1 MKYMMMVMGN
11 DDYQAG
17 RPPSPALM
25 AAINK
30 LSEEARQSGKLLAS
44 HGLKPSATRISLRKG
59 KRFVIDGPFAETK
72 ELVGGFAIFEV
83 ASREEALA
91 LAERFADVHAAAGV
105 KEFKMEIRP
114 LFGPDDFGCPGTPD
128 T

>member
-1 MKYMMMVMGN
+1 MRYMMMVMGN

-25 AAINK
+25 AAIGK
-30 LSEEARQSGKLLAS
+30 LSEEARRSGKLVAS
-44 HGLKPSATRISLRKG
+44 EGLKPSATRIRLNKG
-59 KRFVIDGPFAETK
+59 KRIVVDGPFAETK

-83 ASREEALA
+83 ASRDEAMT
-91 LAERFADVHAAAGV
+91 LAERFVDVHVAAGV
-105 KEFKMEIRP
+105 KEFEMEIRP
-114 LFGPDDFGCPGTPD
+114 LFGPDDVGCAGD

>member
-25 AAINK
+25 AAIGE
-30 LSEEARQSGKLLAS
+30 LSAEARRSGKLVAS
-44 HGLKPSATRISLRKG
+44 EGLKPSATRIRLRKG
-59 KRFVIDGPFAETK
+59 KRIVVDGPFAETK

-83 ASREEALA
+83 ASREEAMA
-91 LAERFADVHAAAGV
+91 LAERFVDAHATAGV
-105 KEFKMEIRP
+105 KEFDMEIRP
-114 LFGPDDFGCPGTPD
+114 VFGPDDFGCGGD
-128 T
+128 A